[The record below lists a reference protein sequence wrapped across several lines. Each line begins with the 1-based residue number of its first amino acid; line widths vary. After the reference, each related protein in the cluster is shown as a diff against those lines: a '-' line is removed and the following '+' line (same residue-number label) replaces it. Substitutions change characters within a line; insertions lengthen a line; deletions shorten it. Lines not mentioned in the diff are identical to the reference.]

1 MREIFSENEMWNL
14 PFHKNKG
21 FQKINDRNWA
31 LGYGDVLVRNLL
43 IVSNSRWNL
52 HGIHLRAETEQQ
64 SPFTKFT
71 IPKKEFYKELT
82 YNPDN
87 DTYLIPSDYL
97 TGSFPAI
104 VKTLQVRF
112 SQIAIQFT
120 PKSYQKNIRRKHR
133 LRTNAFLRIIFS
145 IYRLTLETGDE
156 NLRLMN
162 AHF

>member
-1 MREIFSENEMWNL
+1 MLCQSDLIYIGPLLNL
-14 PFHKNKG
+14 HG
-21 FQKINDRNWA
+21 GLHVLLD
-31 LGYGDVLVRNLL
+31 YGDVLVRTFL

-71 IPKKEFYKELT
+71 IHKKEFYKELT

-120 PKSYQKNIRRKHR
+120 PKSYQKNIRKKHR

-145 IYRLTLETGDE
+145 IYRLTLHKANFGIGIIFEQ
-156 NLRLMN
+156 NI
-162 AHF
+162 

>member
-1 MREIFSENEMWNL
+1 MNEISSKNKICFL
-14 PFHKNKG
+14 PFHENQG

-31 LGYGDVLVRNLL
+31 LDYGDVLVRTFL

-112 SQIAIQFT
+112 SQIAI
-120 PKSYQKNIRRKHR
+120 
-133 LRTNAFLRIIFS
+133 
-145 IYRLTLETGDE
+145 
-156 NLRLMN
+156 
-162 AHF
+162 

>member
-1 MREIFSENEMWNL
+1 MTHRDPKYLFVKTLTSLTNSISTERSERISNTSY
-14 PFHKNKG
+14 
-21 FQKINDRNWA
+21 A
-31 LGYGDVLVRNLL
+31 LSKWPHLHRASFESSRGLHVLLDYGDVLVRTFL

-112 SQIAIQFT
+112 SQIVIQFT
-120 PKSYQKNIRRKHR
+120 TKSNHIKR
-133 LRTNAFLRIIFS
+133 FGES
-145 IYRLTLETGDE
+145 IGWGQ
-156 NLRLMN
+156 MP
-162 AHF
+162 